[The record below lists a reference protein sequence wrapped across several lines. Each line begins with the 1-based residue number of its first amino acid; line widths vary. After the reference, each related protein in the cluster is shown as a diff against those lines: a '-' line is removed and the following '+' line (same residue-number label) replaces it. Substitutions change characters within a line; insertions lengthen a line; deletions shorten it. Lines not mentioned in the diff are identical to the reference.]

1 MFYQGEMEI
10 QPYVSIDF
18 YLQAIIGGYLLL
30 GGREFRKELVD
41 MT

>member
-1 MFYQGEMEI
+1 MFYQGEIEI

-30 GGREFRKELVD
+30 VGESLERNSL
-41 MT
+41 T